1 MISKSSLR
9 AFVLFGLTLFAG
21 CATPQRRPETRVEE
35 LQPLRNASRAPADH
49 IRIAT
54 FNIQNFGK
62 SKVNNAAILSQIVAI
77 VQAFDVVAIQ
87 EISDKSGTAM
97 KAFQKALDPTAQTYQ
112 LVVSDRTGR
121 QPDDKSSQEQYAF
134 VFRKDHLQLLG
145 APELYPDTED
155 AFQREPFLAHFKCV
169 NGNFSFVLINIHTQ
183 PERAVAEI
191 GALDSVMHWAKGHF
205 AGEDDFI
212 ALGDF
217 NGSCSYA
224 KPAELDALKLRGPDY
239 LWIVPDDADSNLA
252 QIACA
257 YDRIVITQRAV
268 EDYAGH
274 WDVYRV
280 FQDKKISDHWPVWAE
295 FYADHDHN

>member
-1 MISKSSLR
+1 MNSKHWLR
-9 AFVLFGLTLFAG
+9 AFVFFVVLLTG
-21 CATPQRRPETRVEE
+21 CATQNRRVEHFE
-35 LQPLRNASRAPADH
+35 PLRNPSPAPAQH

-62 SKVNNAAILSQIVAI
+62 SKVHNAAVLSQIIAI

-87 EISDKSGTAM
+87 EVSDKSGEAM
-97 KAFQKALDPTAQTYQ
+97 KAFQKALDPTAQNIQ

-121 QPDDKSSQEQYAF
+121 QPDDQSSQEQYAF
-134 VFRKDHLQLLG
+134 VFRKDHLQLLET
-145 APELYPDTED
+145 PELYPDTED

-205 AGEDDFI
+205 SGEDDFI

-217 NGSCSYA
+217 NGSCNYA
-224 KPAELDALKLRGPDY
+224 KPAELNGLKLRGPDY
-239 LWIVPDDADSNLA
+239 VWIVPDDADTNLA

-257 YDRIVITQRAV
+257 YDRIVMTQGAV
-268 EDYAGH
+268 EDFANQ

-280 FQDKKISDHWPVWAE
+280 FNDKKISDHWPVWAE
-295 FYADHDHN
+295 FHADHDHN

>member
-1 MISKSSLR
+1 LH
-9 AFVLFGLTLFAG
+9 
-21 CATPQRRPETRVEE
+21 
-35 LQPLRNASRAPADH
+35 APAPAPAQR

-62 SKVNNAAILSQIVAI
+62 SKVHNAAVLSQIIAI
-77 VQAFDVVAIQ
+77 VQDFDVIAIQ
-87 EISDKSGTAM
+87 EVSDKSGEAM
-97 KAFQKALDPTAQTYQ
+97 KAFQKALDPTAQTFQ

-121 QPDDKSSQEQYAF
+121 QPDDQSSQEQYAF

-145 APELYPDTED
+145 TPELYPDTED

-205 AGEDDFI
+205 PGEDDFI

-217 NGSCSYA
+217 NGSCNYA
-224 KPAELDALKLRGPDY
+224 KPAELNGLKLRGPDY
-239 LWIVPDDADSNLA
+239 VWIVPDDADTNLA

-257 YDRIVITQRAV
+257 YDRIVITRGAV
-268 EDYAGH
+268 EDFANR
-274 WDVYRV
+274 WEVDRV
-280 FQDKKISDHWPVWAE
+280 FNDKKISDHWPVWAE
-295 FYADHDHN
+295 FFTDHDHNTN